1 MAERPMIYRIYDDLV
16 KAVNGIGKKTFLER
30 PKTLQQELTDFV
42 VITIPTEIRG
52 RVKGGLG
59 FRSGA
64 YGLFSVFCKAKTDGT
79 INIGTQSSLVE
90 QVLGIFPITGET
102 VEASNPTILMR
113 GDDGYGYQVTQ
124 ITFKFRTIK
133 S

>member
-16 KAVNGIGKKTFLER
+16 KAVSGIGKKTFLER

-42 VITIPTEIRG
+42 VINIPTEIRG

-79 INIGTQSSLVE
+79 INIVAQSELVE
-90 QVLGIFPITGET
+90 QVLDIFPITGDT
-102 VEASNPTILMR
+102 IEASNPTILMR

-124 ITFKFRTIK
+124 ITFKLRTIK